1 MEKIFFRVY
10 IYISSSFELP
20 GRCSFFSSLILR
32 RGQAVLLLEL
42 PGEGARAG
50 ERQQI
55 GQRGDG
61 RRIVVQ
67 NIAGV
72 VQFLCADVLGGAKA
86 GFLKKQC
93 GQMIG
98 RKIDQLGQFSR
109 YSYPTSAG
117 QLPGHQHDAGQLSS
131 QADCKQLSIFLHQPR
146 HRTYDTSQHYEFIG
160 FFVFGTNYA
169 YCAWQQPWRRS

>member
-67 NIAGV
+67 SIAGV

-98 RKIDQLGQFSR
+98 RKIDQLGQFR
-109 YSYPTSAG
+109 
-117 QLPGHQHDAGQLSS
+117 
-131 QADCKQLSIFLHQPR
+131 QADGLVDVQQDILAALLDLLAAGLQPPVLH
-146 HRTYDTSQHYEFIG
+146 DLA
-160 FFVFGTNYA
+160 VFPERAEG
-169 YCAWQQPWRRS
+169 